1 MSRARRAF
9 ASRAN
14 GRASCGPRTA
24 AGDQRC
30 ARAAFRHGL
39 SLPVLHDPG
48 LPAEVD
54 AAARAIAASLA
65 GGPVDDHRHALAC
78 RIAEAMVDLRR
89 VRAAKLPLVAA
100 IVAMA
105 SALRVT
111 TVAEGVETY
120 AQGRRLHKLGCNV
133 AQGNF
138 YSRPIPTSS
147 VPGVVEQ
154 FGIAR
159 RSHLKV
165 VPDIGSA

>member
-100 IVAMA
+100 IVADPKDFQSLA
-105 SALRVT
+105 QLARLDRYERRAFSRRISAIREFDAALATPSGTSAAGGDGGSRNPSAL
-111 TVAEGVETY
+111 ESG
-120 AQGRRLHKLGCNV
+120 
-133 AQGNF
+133 
-138 YSRPIPTSS
+138 
-147 VPGVVEQ
+147 
-154 FGIAR
+154 
-159 RSHLKV
+159 
-165 VPDIGSA
+165 

>member
-14 GRASCGPRTA
+14 GRTSCGPRTA

-54 AAARAIAASLA
+54 AAARAIAASIA

-100 IVAMA
+100 IVADPKDFQSLA
-105 SALRVT
+105 RLARLDRYERRAFARRNSAIREFDAALRP
-111 TVAEGVETY
+111 APPNEPEN
-120 AQGRRLHKLGCNV
+120 A
-133 AQGNF
+133 
-138 YSRPIPTSS
+138 RP
-147 VPGVVEQ
+147 
-154 FGIAR
+154 
-159 RSHLKV
+159 
-165 VPDIGSA
+165 PDDT